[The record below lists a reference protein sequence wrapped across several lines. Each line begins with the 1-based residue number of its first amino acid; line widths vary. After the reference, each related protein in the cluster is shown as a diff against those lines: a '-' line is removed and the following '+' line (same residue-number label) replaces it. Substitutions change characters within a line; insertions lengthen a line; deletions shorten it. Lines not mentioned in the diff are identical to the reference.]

1 MLIEFI
7 RESDHLLLT
16 IVDDIM
22 MDNSREFF
30 NEFDSIFQEQ
40 KNALQSMSINFGE
53 VKFMDSSGIGSI
65 IKCTNKAKEFGIN
78 IIVFNMNKTLFSV
91 FRLSGLQH
99 ILETMELSVFLD
111 KYPDFKPYLSKYNE
125 K

>member
-7 RESDHLLLT
+7 RESDHLLMT
-16 IVDDIM
+16 IVEDIM

-30 NEFDSIFQEQ
+30 NEFDQIFEEQ
-40 KNALQSMSINFGE
+40 RSSLFSMSINFGE

-99 ILETMELSVFLD
+99 ILETMELPVFLD

-125 K
+125 Q